1 MGKYYCLVAGLPN
14 IALEDSK
21 LTTSVE
27 AFREELEG
35 ILTRSDKKLL
45 DLFFLKFDNK
55 NVIAVCSNRRVNR
68 MCAGESRCVS
78 LMRFTGR

>member
-45 DLFFLKFDNK
+45 DLF
-55 NVIAVCSNRRVNR
+55 SNPD
-68 MCAGESRCVS
+68 A
-78 LMRFTGR
+78 